1 MFAFSTR
8 KQVFPTGRKAQNLDD
23 QILSDQS
30 KGKKYSRELQD
41 SLDYSNCQ
49 YVKDFDGPYGN
60 LNDGYLAKY
69 MGRGFVFRLKE
80 HTSGNQEKDQRD
92 HRIDQ
97 MMAVKK
103 VMVGIQMHKSPKIRY
118 PFATHRVV
126 GRTWPGEARRQQ
138 RQAYERKQTRSEVD
152 QLCKYMLWK
161 NNKFMPGK
169 MV

>member
-1 MFAFSTR
+1 L
-8 KQVFPTGRKAQNLDD
+8 NLDE
-23 QILSDQS
+23 QILTDQS

-41 SLDYSNCQ
+41 SLDYNNCQ
-49 YVKDFDGPYGN
+49 YIKDYDGPYGN

-69 MGRGFVFRLKE
+69 MGRAFVFRLKE
-80 HTSGNQEKDQRD
+80 HMSGNPDRDQRD

-138 RQAYERKQTRSEVD
+138 R
-152 QLCKYMLWK
+152 
-161 NNKFMPGK
+161 
-169 MV
+169 